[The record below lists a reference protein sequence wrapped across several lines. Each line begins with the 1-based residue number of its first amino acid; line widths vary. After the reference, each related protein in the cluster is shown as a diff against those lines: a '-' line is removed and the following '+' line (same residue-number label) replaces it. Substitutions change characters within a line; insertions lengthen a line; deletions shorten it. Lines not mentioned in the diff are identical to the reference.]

1 MVSGNDIPE
10 SVATGHESWTN
21 PAQNSATSA
30 YQSSQA
36 PQDLNNVLGTT
47 STSTDIPLRKAPPGT
62 MQDTTPETRTTPTR
76 GTSIAI
82 SSTSAP
88 NSLTIEG
95 RNSTSPGKSRQS

>member
-21 PAQNSATSA
+21 SAQNSATSA